1 MPIHLSVCLADCLT
15 DAVKAAEAATI
26 GAGMLGAQAIVE
38 MARGA
43 DDEARLHMWLRAG
56 LNEGCL
62 GARLAALWKNRELYE
77 QWYDRYLCL
86 LSCNTVLGMV
96 WPSVLVNCKATLYA
110 QI

>member
-1 MPIHLSVCLADCLT
+1 M
-15 DAVKAAEAATI
+15 KAAEGVTT

-62 GARLAALWKNRELYE
+62 GARLTALWKNQELYE
-77 QWYDRYLCL
+77 QWYDRYMCL
-86 LSCNTVLGMV
+86 LSYSTILRLF
-96 WPSVLVNCKATLYA
+96 WPAILVNCMANL
-110 QI
+110 